1 MTTFSRETLLAA
13 HKHSSKHG
21 QGLLRSELCGCFYCL
36 SNFKPDEIAEWINDG
51 ANDELELSFVTAICP
66 KCDIDAV
73 LGSASGYD
81 IADKEFL
88 EAMYEYW
95 F

>member
-13 HKHSSKHG
+13 HKHSSKHA
-21 QGLLRSELCGCFYCL
+21 QQLLRSELCGCFYCL
-36 SNFKPDEIAEWINDG
+36 SNFKPDEITEWIIDDASN
-51 ANDELELSFVTAICP
+51 ELELSFATAVCP
-66 KCDIDAV
+66 KCGIDAV
-73 LGSASGYD
+73 LGSASGFD

-88 EAMYEYW
+88 NAMCNFW